1 MYILLF
7 LVISTVILILLAQIS
22 GIFALLFFILAI
34 IFLPASIIHRRDIV
48 YETEIGPESER
59 QSLGAL
65 RLLRMIGLDTTGVAL
80 AVLLIILVV
89 LVAKTLASH

>member
-7 LVISTVILILLAQIS
+7 FIISTVILVLLAQIS
-22 GIFALLFFILAI
+22 GVLALLFFILAI

-48 YETEIGPESER
+48 YEAEIGPESER
-59 QSLGAL
+59 QSLGVL
-65 RLLRMIGLDTTGVAL
+65 RLLRTIGFDTTGVAL